1 MNRTDRLLALVL
13 EIRLRGSVRAED
25 LAKIFSTSKR
35 TIYRDIQA
43 LSEAGV
49 PIVSLM
55 GQGYQLAEGY
65 FLPPLAFTHDEATL
79 LVLGLSAIAKSFDKD
94 YQQKV
99 EDARR
104 KILGV
109 LSENIRTH
117 VDFLEQ
123 RLMLGSVQT
132 LPPAQLEALQLL
144 RKAIVLGQTVQFRYF
159 TRYPGDGK
167 VSLRQADPYGLACIN
182 NTWYMSGY
190 CHLRKERR
198 IFRLSRME
206 ALKLTNQHFQHPADY
221 HIQDGTERDDLI
233 IEVKVLFS
241 EDVLPWVNEDSLF
254 FIKSKEPHEDG
265 MLVTLRVRHLDEIV
279 QWVLSWGAHARV
291 LAPTELQDRLKAEAH
306 NLLKNYL

>member
-25 LAKIFSTSKR
+25 LAKTFSTSKR

-49 PIVSLM
+49 PIVSMM
-55 GQGYQLAEGY
+55 GQGYQLGEGY

-79 LVLGLSAIAKSFDKD
+79 LVLGLSAIDKSFDKD
-94 YQQKV
+94 YRQKV

-109 LSENIRTH
+109 LSENTRTH

-123 RLMLGSVQT
+123 RLMLGSPQV
-132 LPPAQLEALQLL
+132 LPPSELEALQLL
-144 RKAIVLGQTVQFRYF
+144 RRAILLGQTVQFRYF

-167 VSLRQADPYGLACIN
+167 VSLRQADPYGLACLN
-182 NTWYMSGY
+182 NIWYMTGY
-190 CHLRKERR
+190 CHLRKDRR

-206 ALKLTNQHFQHPADY
+206 VLTLTAKHFQHPPDY
-221 HIQDGTERDDLI
+221 HIQDSAQRDDLI
-233 IEVKVLFS
+233 IEVQVLFN
-241 EDVLPWVNEDSLF
+241 EEVLPWVNEESLF
-254 FIKSKEPHEDG
+254 FIERKEPHEDG
-265 MLVTLRVRHLDEIV
+265 MLVTLRVRHIDEV
-279 QWVLSWGAHARV
+279 FQWVLSWGAQARV
-291 LAPTELQDRLKAEAH
+291 LAPLELQERLKAEAH